1 MGRRKRNPSGTTSRW
16 TIRAALVLVFALV
29 AVACGGGGSSSESD
43 GGGGTDEDAGPPQMG
58 GKVVYGL
65 EAETTDGWCLPE
77 GQLAIS
83 GIQVA
88 RSIYDTLTT
97 VNDEGEAVPFLA
109 QSVEPNDDYT
119 EWTIELREGIK
130 FHDGSDLDA
139 EVVKNNLDAYRGK
152 YTGRNSVLFLF
163 VLQDIADVTVEGP
176 LTVKVTTSRPWV
188 AFDSFLFSSGRM
200 GMVAQAQLDS
210 DACGRELVGTGPF
223 KLVDWRVN
231 SSMKLERNPDYW
243 RTDADG
249 NQLPYLD
256 ELEYQPT
263 PEATQLQNG
272 LDAGSVDAF
281 HVSSNTNA
289 LIIEDLREQAD
300 SGDISM
306 TESGD
311 FAEAGFLM
319 LNVTKPPFD
328 NPIARE
334 AAAIAV
340 DREEQ
345 NNVLN
350 NGIPELANG
359 PFAEGAL
366 GYTEDSGYPEY
377 DPDRAKDLVTQY
389 EEETGEQLEF
399 TISAVQDTAVLQAV
413 EFAKQYYEDAGMTV
427 SVTSVEQSALI
438 TTAIEK
444 NYQGI
449 TWRNYPGQDPDNL
462 YVWWYGAGNPVNFMG
477 FDDPEVNELL
487 DQGRVTGDATERQQI
502 YEDLNRELNKEF
514 YQLWAS
520 WTIWAVPAASDV
532 HGMVGARP
540 VGEDGVS
547 TDGSSDYPGLALGV
561 DPALIWREQ

>member
-1 MGRRKRNPSGTTSRW
+1 VGRRKRNPSGTTSRW

-487 DQGRVTGDATERQQI
+487 DQGRTTTDAAERQQI
-502 YEDLNRELNKEF
+502 YEDLNKELNKEF

>member
-16 TIRAALVLVFALV
+16 TIRTGLVLVFALV
-29 AVACGGGGSSSESD
+29 AVACGGGGSSGSD
-43 GGGGTDEDAGPPQMG
+43 SGSGGNSDADAGPPQMG

-97 VNDEGEAVPFLA
+97 IDDKGEAVPFLA
-109 QSVEPNDDYT
+109 KSVEPNDDFT
-119 EWTIELREGIK
+119 EWTIELRDGIK
-130 FHDGSDLDA
+130 FHDGSDLTA
-139 EVVKNNLDAYRGK
+139 EVVKNNLDAYRGQ
-152 YTGRNSVLFLF
+152 YPGRNSLLFLF
-163 VLQDIADVTVEGP
+163 VLQDIADITVDGP

-210 DACGRELVGTGPF
+210 DACGRDMIGTGPF

-231 SSMKLERNPDYW
+231 SSLKLERNPDYW

-256 ELEYQPT
+256 ELEFQPT

-289 LIIEDLREQAD
+289 LIIEDLRAQAD
-300 SGDISM
+300 SGDINI

-311 FAEAGFLM
+311 FAEVGFLM

-334 AAAIAV
+334 AASIAV

-345 NNVLN
+345 NKVLN
-350 NGIPELANG
+350 NSIPELANG
-359 PFAEGAL
+359 PFATGAL
-366 GYTEDSGYPEY
+366 GYLEDSGYPDY
-377 DPDRAKDLVTQY
+377 DPDRAKELVTQY
-389 EEETGEQLEF
+389 EEETGQQLEF
-399 TISAVQDTAVLQAV
+399 TVSATQDTSVLQAV

-427 SVTSVEQSALI
+427 NVTSVEQSALI

-444 NYQGI
+444 NYQAI
-449 TWRNYPGQDPDNL
+449 TWRNYPGQDPDTL

-477 FDDPEVNELL
+477 FDDPEVNDLL
-487 DQGRVTGDATERQQI
+487 DQGRVSTDEAERKQI
-502 YEDLNRELNKEF
+502 YEDLNRELNKER

-520 WTIWAVPAASDV
+520 WTIWAVPAAADV

-540 VGEDGVS
+540 VDEDGVS
-547 TDGSSDYPGLALGV
+547 TEGSDYTGLALGV

>member
-487 DQGRVTGDATERQQI
+487 DQGRTTTDAAERQQI
-502 YEDLNRELNKEF
+502 YEDLNKELNKEF